1 MKTKKGQNNA
11 ILGAAVFL
19 AVLAGLIVGAPSVG
33 AVTAAVVTIEP
44 ASQVTTPGTS
54 CCVNITVKDVANLGA
69 YQATLRFDPLAM
81 NVAEIKAG
89 DFLERSGTTVGAG
102 MEIINNVDGSVTF
115 FYALTTYG
123 ASVSGSGKL
132 ATIYF
137 DTDVPANGNFNLN
150 LSDVILATG
159 TGDSIPVDVVNG
171 SVTLLP
177 FTITLISPENRIYA
191 GTSIQ
196 LTVTVEPGGTVLDW
210 LAYSLDGGTTV
221 TTTVNTTINN
231 LSVGDHTLVVY
242 TRDNNDNMATSNTV
256 YFTVHPGDINGDAV
270 VDILDLQ
277 LSAWAFGSQP
287 GDANWNEAADLNGDK
302 MITLLDYQIV
312 VGNLG
317 KTYL

>member
-1 MKTKKGQNNA
+1 MKTKKGRNDA
-11 ILGAAVFL
+11 VRGAVVFL
-19 AVLAGLIVGAPSVG
+19 AVLVGLIVGAPSVG
-33 AVTAAVVTIEP
+33 AVTATAVTIEP
-44 ASQVTTPGTS
+44 ASQVTMPGTS

-81 NVAEIKAG
+81 HAAEIKEG

-102 MEIINNVDGSVTF
+102 MEIINNVNGSVTF

-150 LSDVILATG
+150 MSDVILATG

-191 GTSIQ
+191 CTSVR
-196 LTVTVEPGGTVLDW
+196 LNLAVEPEGTVLD
-210 LAYSLDGGTTV
+210 LLTYSLDGGTTV

-231 LSVGDHTLVVY
+231 LRVGEHTLVVY
-242 TRDNNDNMATSNTV
+242 ARDRDGNRAVSNTV
-256 YFTVHPGDINGDAV
+256 FFTVHPGDINGDAV

-287 GDANWNEAADLNGDK
+287 GDTNWNEAADLNGDK
-302 MITLLDYQIV
+302 MITILDYQIV